1 MFFVYSI
8 NMPNTKQNNEVEH
21 INKEISLLQDRLKIN
36 KKSLNQFQNALTRIG
51 RLRLKKNLS
60 ENKEIQKILKNIFK
74 NKIKHIK
81 KKDDLLKNAKKKK
94 KKVKK
99 ERVYLKKD

>member
-36 KKSLNQFQNALTRIG
+36 EKSKNQFQNGLMEIG
-51 RLRLKKNLS
+51 RIRVKQGQKTNLS
-60 ENKEIQKILKNIFK
+60 QTKKIQNIVKNIFQ
-74 NKIKHIK
+74 NKIKHIE
-81 KKDDLLKNAKKKK
+81 NAESFTK
-94 KKVKK
+94 
-99 ERVYLKKD
+99 